1 VVRAS
6 RLRVQCPAMA
16 KSSRKTRPKP
26 PPQALPPRRSFI
38 ERPSTAV
45 LFMFSVFAGGLVI
58 GAIIAKLR
66 PPTPATTQPINY
78 TVTQPTTTAATRASP
93 LP

>member
-1 VVRAS
+1 
-6 RLRVQCPAMA
+6 MA
-16 KSSRKTRPKP
+16 KPSRKSRPKP
-26 PPQALPPRRSFI
+26 PLQPVPPRRSFI

-78 TVTQPTTTAATRASP
+78 TVTQPTTAASTTPSTHPAKAP
-93 LP
+93 